1 VTIDI
6 IKPTSLIN
14 HSGLIKPDWP
24 AAKNIHAFCST
35 RIPLADIAQNAS
47 TEPPSL
53 QFQGAYDSFN
63 LALHVEDDA
72 QTVNAN
78 RQHLARQLKL
88 PGEPLW
94 LNQVHGHRVVNATQ
108 FSNTLPDADASFS
121 DQPNQICTVM
131 TADCLPVLMCNLKGS
146 KVAAAHA
153 GWRGL
158 ADGVIENTVASLGE
172 SPHRLLVWLGP
183 AIGPQAFEV
192 GEEVR
197 DVFVKQQPAAV
208 AAFQQNRSGHFL
220 ADIYKLARLRLK
232 AMGVEAVYGGD
243 YCTFTDAQ
251 HFYSYRRDGKTGRQ
265 ASLIW
270 FE

>member
-1 VTIDI
+1 MHNT
-6 IKPTSLIN
+6 PQNTS
-14 HSGLIKPDWP
+14 
-24 AAKNIHAFCST
+24 
-35 RIPLADIAQNAS
+35 AQ
-47 TEPPSL
+47 TPSVQTPSVQTL
-53 QFQGAYDSFN
+53 GTYDSFN

-72 QTVNAN
+72 QKVEAN
-78 RQHLARQLKL
+78 RQQLVEQLNL

-94 LNQVHGHRVVNATQ
+94 LNQVHGHRAVNAAQ
-108 FSNTLPDADASFS
+108 FSNRLPNADASFS
-121 DQPNQICTVM
+121 DQPNHVCAVM
-131 TADCLPVLMCNLKGS
+131 TADCLPVLICNLKGS

-158 ADGVIENTVASLGE
+158 ANGVIENTVASLNE

-197 DVFVKQQPAAV
+197 DVFVKELPATV
-208 AAFQQNRSGHFL
+208 GAFKQSRSGHFL

-232 AMGVEAVYGGD
+232 AMGIEAVYGGE
-243 YCTFTDAQ
+243 YCTFTDAH

>member
-1 VTIDI
+1 MYNT
-6 IKPTSLIN
+6 PQNTSAQTP
-14 HSGLIKPDWP
+14 SVQYPG
-24 AAKNIHAFCST
+24 AF
-35 RIPLADIAQNAS
+35 DN
-47 TEPPSL
+47 
-53 QFQGAYDSFN
+53 FN

-72 QTVNAN
+72 QKVEAN
-78 RQHLARQLKL
+78 RQQLIEQLNL
-88 PGEPLW
+88 PGKPLW
-94 LNQVHGHRVVNATQ
+94 LNQVHGQRAVNAAQ
-108 FSNTLPDADASFS
+108 FSNELPDADASFS
-121 DQPNQICTVM
+121 DQPNHICTVM
-131 TADCLPVLMCNLKGS
+131 SADCLPVLICNLKGS

-158 ADGVIENTVASLGE
+158 AEGVIENAVASLNE

-197 DVFVKQQPAAV
+197 DVFVKEQPAAV
-208 AAFQQNRSGHFL
+208 AAFQQNRRGHFL

-232 AMGVEAVYGGD
+232 AMGIEAVYGGE

-270 FE
+270 FD

>member
-1 VTIDI
+1 MHNT
-6 IKPTSLIN
+6 PQNTS
-14 HSGLIKPDWP
+14 
-24 AAKNIHAFCST
+24 
-35 RIPLADIAQNAS
+35 AQ
-47 TEPPSL
+47 TPSVQTPSVQTL
-53 QFQGAYDSFN
+53 GTYDSFN

-72 QTVNAN
+72 QKVEAN
-78 RQHLARQLKL
+78 RQQLVEQLNL

-94 LNQVHGHRVVNATQ
+94 LNQVHGHRAVNAAQ
-108 FSNTLPDADASFS
+108 FSNRLPNADASFS
-121 DQPNQICTVM
+121 DQPNHVCAVM
-131 TADCLPVLMCNLKGS
+131 TADCLPVLICNLKGS

-158 ADGVIENTVASLGE
+158 ADGVIENTVASLNE

-197 DVFVKQQPAAV
+197 DVFVKELPATV
-208 AAFQQNRSGHFL
+208 GAFKQNRSGHFL

-232 AMGVEAVYGGD
+232 AMGIEAVYGGE
-243 YCTFTDAQ
+243 YCTFTDAH